1 MKHVSSLLSLSIP
14 FLLAFLPLVFLPL
27 TQDFYDLS
35 KWTVLII
42 MTLFALGTAALMI
55 IRSGT
60 INLHIRPTTI
70 AFGAIMIAS
79 ITSLLLASPNK
90 IEALIHPFGTA
101 TFVAFTLLALLSSSF
116 WDNNASRRFLW
127 GLFYSSALLG
137 LISVGQALGI
147 GSRLFSS
154 ALFLAD
160 PLWTPTGSA
169 LATAAILAIT
179 VPLLVKGAHEAH
191 VHKRDGLLAL
201 IIIMILIVIS
211 GLTAILWIAIPKL
224 SQAILPLRD
233 GWAVMLEILKTPKQ
247 ALFGVGAE
255 NFLTAFTAG
264 RPAQMNMTPLWS
276 LRFGANA
283 NLLLHLTTVYGLVG
297 MIATLIFLRTF
308 LSSKI
313 RDGMST
319 SLTAAAIL
327 LLLLSPNL
335 SLLAVCA
342 GLLLS
347 RDAQHGHMNTSIP
360 LSPHWLAWSIGIG
373 MLLFTVLGLYGT
385 ARVYAAEWHLG
396 RAIAASQKND
406 GTSTYNLQVSA
417 IRQNP
422 AVARFH
428 IINSQTSLALSI
440 ALARTITQQ
449 PPATEEELT
458 ANRNLIA
465 QLVQQAIREAKVAV
479 RLNTSNILA
488 WEQLART
495 YNQLIGI
502 AQGADGWAVT
512 SYTQAMVLDPYNPV
526 LSVELGS
533 VYIKMK
539 NYTEAITQFTR
550 ATTLKPD
557 YANAWYNLAHAYR
570 LQEDGPRT
578 IMALTKTQSLVVPNS
593 DDYRAITE
601 ELEEAKSPVAAPTQP
616 ETQPGEST
624 ILTTPAPTPVFVPPL
639 DLGEEA
645 RP

>member
-1 MKHVSSLLSLSIP
+1 MKHLSSLLSLSIP
-14 FLLAFLPLVFLPL
+14 LLLAFLPLLFLPV

-70 AFGAIMIAS
+70 ALGAIMIAS
-79 ITSLLLASPNK
+79 VTSLLFASPNK

-116 WDNNASRRFLW
+116 WDNTTSRRFLW
-127 GLFYSSALLG
+127 GLFYSSAILG
-137 LISVGQALGI
+137 LISIGQALGI
-147 GSRLFSS
+147 GNRIFSS
-154 ALFLAD
+154 VPFLTD

-169 LATAAILAIT
+169 LATAAILALT

-201 IIIMILIVIS
+201 LITITLIVVS

-224 SQAILPLRD
+224 PEAILPLRD

-264 RPAQMNMTPLWS
+264 RPAQINLTPLWS
-276 LRFGANA
+276 LRFGTNA
-283 NLLLHLTTVYGLVG
+283 NLLFHLTTVYGLVG
-297 MIATLIFLRTF
+297 LAATVIFLRTF
-308 LSSKI
+308 ITAKL
-313 RDGMST
+313 RDGISI
-319 SLTAAAIL
+319 SLLVAAIA

-335 SLLAVCA
+335 SLLAVIT

-347 RDAQHGHMNTSIP
+347 RDAQHGHATSTP
-360 LSPHWLAWSIGIG
+360 LSPRGLSWGIGIG
-373 MLLFTVLGLYGT
+373 MILITLLGLYGT
-385 ARVYAAEWHLG
+385 ARVYTAEWHLG

-406 GTSTYNLQVSA
+406 GTSTYNLQVRA

-428 IINSQTSLALSI
+428 IINSQTSLALAIS
-440 ALARTITQQ
+440 LARTITQQ

-458 ANRNLIA
+458 SNRNLIA

-479 RLNTSNILA
+479 NLNTSNILA

-526 LSVELGS
+526 LSVELGG

-578 IMALTKTQSLVVPNS
+578 IMALTKTQSLVTPNS
-593 DDYRAITE
+593 DDYRAITK
-601 ELEEAKSPVAAPTQP
+601 ELEEANDPVASSAQP
-616 ETQPGEST
+616 ETQPGEGT